1 MTTLLKFTGAAL
13 YGSFIAYML
22 WMFFGF
28 LTPRLLDSGWLGGIT
43 YLIAGVFIIG
53 LFCGLGT
60 LLSFPLSLLATSKLS
75 RLLPF
80 TVLFISCTGSF
91 LLPWQQ
97 ESPVNYQQILNALI
111 ADSFILG
118 IYGSLFLHLLKVPVN
133 HQHTL

>member
-1 MTTLLKFTGAAL
+1 MTTILKFTGAAL
-13 YGSFIAYML
+13 YGILVAYML
-22 WMFFGF
+22 WMLFGF
-28 LTPRLLDSGWLGGIT
+28 LTPRLLDSGWLGVIT

-80 TVLFISCTGSF
+80 TVLFISCTGS
-91 LLPWQQ
+91 LPLPWQQ
-97 ESPVNYQQILNALI
+97 EPPGNYQQILNALI

-133 HQHTL
+133 RQHTL

>member
-1 MTTLLKFTGAAL
+1 MTTILKFTGAAL
-13 YGSFIAYML
+13 YGILVAYML
-22 WMFFGF
+22 WMLFGF
-28 LTPRLLDSGWLGGIT
+28 LTPRLLDSGWLGVIT

-80 TVLFISCTGSF
+80 TVLFISCTGSL

-97 ESPVNYQQILNALI
+97 EPPGSYQQILNALI

-133 HQHTL
+133 RQHTL